1 MTRRSRTCEWF
12 SKCLP
17 GMIHIPTIF
26 PCALNLISS
35 SCFGVEWPMINKEWN
50 QISKNSHP
58 VWVVFFFPEIVMKE
72 SVNCLGMCICVTTRR
87 ISSLI
92 TLPERLEGVRLR
104 GLCRRWQVALL
115 PTVSRQCVCH
125 VPCSHTQ
132 IHTRHRRL
140 IRMPPQ
146 GFNHTDT
153 NLLRSQITHQ
163 TKDCHIEKWWVK
175 VGGNMHT

>member
-1 MTRRSRTCEWF
+1 MTRHSRTCEWS

-17 GMIHIPTIF
+17 GMIHVPTIF

-35 SCFGVEWPMINKEWN
+35 SCFGVEWPMINRVKPN
-50 QISKNSHP
+50 LKKFPSCLHCG
-58 VWVVFFFPEIVMKE
+58 FFSEIVMKE
-72 SVNCLGMCICVTTRR
+72 SINCLCTCICVTAWQ
-87 ISSLI
+87 ISSFI

-104 GLCRRWQVALL
+104 GLCRRWQIALL

-132 IHTRHRRL
+132 THTRHRRL
-140 IRMPPQ
+140 IRLPPQ
-146 GFNHTDT
+146 GFNHIDT
-153 NLLRSQITHQ
+153 NLLRSQVTHQ
-163 TKDCHIEKWWVK
+163 TKYCHTEKWWVK